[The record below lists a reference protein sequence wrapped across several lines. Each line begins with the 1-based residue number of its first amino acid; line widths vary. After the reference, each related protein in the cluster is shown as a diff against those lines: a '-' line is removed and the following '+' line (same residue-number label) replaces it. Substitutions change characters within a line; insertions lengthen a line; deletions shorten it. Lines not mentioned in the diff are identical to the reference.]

1 MHAREPFSL
10 QIQEGFIVNLRSA
23 GVATT
28 WLDKARPGS
37 LGPRPLSIRRFQ
49 WVSQSIPRP
58 CLRCCKLFYV
68 QHDSGALATKWFI
81 GRAHLRLW
89 TAFSNNPIG
98 PLCSPLWSRD
108 PPLATP
114 ASRISTYSQLMH
126 MPLCPGPDVPVRISY
141 NTRASLLCN
150 FGTKRPI
157 QSSSSKGH

>member
-1 MHAREPFSL
+1 L
-10 QIQEGFIVNLRSA
+10 QRHGSIKLDRVRSA
-23 GVATT
+23 QGPCLFDAFNGLLNLYHVHVFAVASFSMCSTI
-28 WLDKARPGS
+28 
-37 LGPRPLSIRRFQ
+37 LGP
-49 WVSQSIPRP
+49 
-58 CLRCCKLFYV
+58 
-68 QHDSGALATKWFI
+68 LATKWFI

-114 ASRISTYSQLMH
+114 ASRISTYSQSMH

-141 NTRASLLCN
+141 NTRASVLCN